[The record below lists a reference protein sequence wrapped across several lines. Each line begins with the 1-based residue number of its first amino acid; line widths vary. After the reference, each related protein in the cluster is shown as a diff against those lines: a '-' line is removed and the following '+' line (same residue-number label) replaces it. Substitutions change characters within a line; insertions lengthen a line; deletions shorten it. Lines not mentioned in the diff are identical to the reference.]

1 MTVCSP
7 LWMSSTRDTVSEIL
21 EHVRNNQKVHF
32 KFYRMGILY
41 YETEKGLLFEV
52 PISDAGTGIFNA
64 EDKAIN
70 YMRWIRPQ
78 LRKNAEALAE
88 SQTATPAQGDGE

>member
-1 MTVCSP
+1 MEMPSLNIV
-7 LWMSSTRDTVSEIL
+7 D
-21 EHVRNNQKVHF
+21 HVRDNQKVHF

-41 YETEKGLLFEV
+41 YETDKGLLFEI
-52 PISDAGTGIFNA
+52 PISDTGSGSFNV

-78 LRKNAEALAE
+78 IEKIKKELE
-88 SQTATPAQGDGE
+88 SMKQNG

>member
-1 MTVCSP
+1 
-7 LWMSSTRDTVSEIL
+7 MSFTTNTVSEIL
-21 EHVRNNQKVHF
+21 EHVRNNQKVRF

-52 PISDAGTGIFNA
+52 PVSDAGTGIFNA

-78 LRKNAEALAE
+78 LKKNAEALAE
-88 SQTATPAQGDGE
+88 SQNSKPVQGDGE